1 MDIISELIT
10 RTVDRVKDAIIK
22 IDVFKKTKHGLRT
35 EGSGSGFIFSSD
47 GMAFTNS
54 HVVHQVNK
62 IQVTLLNGEHAN
74 AKLVGEDPDNDLA
87 VIKTYTMDHSTSKL
101 GASGD
106 LKIGQYVM
114 ALGNP
119 MGYQHSVTTGV
130 ISGLGRTLR
139 TPSGKL
145 IDNVIQ
151 SDVMLN
157 PGNSGGPLVNMD
169 AEVIGINTAMIRG
182 GQGLSLSIAIDTAKE
197 IAYQLIKTGKVFKA
211 YLGLMLQEVEIPIKF
226 LRHFALPGKKGL
238 FITKIEGESPA
249 SRSQLL
255 EGDIIVS
262 FNGKRIENINT
273 LFKSL
278 GNHDIL
284 RMVDLEVQRYDKKLI
299 LAITPI
305 LRAA

>member
-1 MDIISELIT
+1 MDIISELII

-22 IDVFKKTKHGLRT
+22 IDVFKKSKNGLQAS
-35 EGSGSGFIFSSD
+35 GSGSGFIFSSD

-54 HVVHQVNK
+54 HVVHQANK
-62 IQVTLLNGEHAN
+62 IQVTLLNGELAHAE
-74 AKLVGEDPDNDLA
+74 LVGEDPDNDLA
-87 VIKTYTMDHSTSKL
+87 VIKAYTIDHTTSKL
-101 GASGD
+101 GASND

-119 MGYQHSVTTGV
+119 LGYQHSVTTGV

-139 TPSGKL
+139 AQTGKL

-197 IAYQLIKTGKVFKA
+197 IADQLIRTGKVFKA
-211 YLGLMLQEVEIPIKF
+211 YLGFMLQEVEIPIKF
-226 LRHFALPGKKGL
+226 LRHFALSGKKGL
-238 FITKIEGESPA
+238 FISRIEGESPA

-262 FNGKRIENINT
+262 FNGKRVENTHT

-278 GNHDIL
+278 GNLDIL
-284 RMVDLEVQRYDKKLI
+284 RMVDLEVLRYDKKLV
-299 LAITPI
+299 LPITPI
-305 LRAA
+305 QGAA